1 MQWWENIKFE
11 ISSIMLP
18 TTQLQHERS
27 TSKRMS
33 TFSINLINTI
43 KLIENVDILLEVE
56 SATTPNLWFTT
67 KPSKVKFR
75 PNVNVINVKL
85 TNIRLTLGVNFYVD
99 VS

>member
-1 MQWWENIKFE
+1 MTPLFVTIMQWWENIKFE

-27 TSKRMS
+27 
-33 TFSINLINTI
+33 I
-43 KLIENVDILLEVE
+43 
-56 SATTPNLWFTT
+56 TPNLWFTT
-67 KPSKVKFR
+67 KPSKVKFT